1 MRDSI
6 NTLHLLRMMI
16 NKNPPVGETSH
27 ADSDSLQ
34 HPVAGELMHDQWRFH
49 PARLLVG
56 VRNDAADEVRFRL
69 VQGVHQGGELDEV
82 DRGDCLASASLLLL
96 TLGLLF
102 LGIWC
107 GERKELC

>member
-1 MRDSI
+1 
-6 NTLHLLRMMI
+6 MMI
-16 NKNPPVGETSH
+16 NKKPPVGETSH

-34 HPVAGELMHDQWRFH
+34 HTVAGELMHDQWRLH

-56 VRNDAADEVRFRL
+56 VWNDAADEVRFRL

-102 LGIWC
+102 IGIWC